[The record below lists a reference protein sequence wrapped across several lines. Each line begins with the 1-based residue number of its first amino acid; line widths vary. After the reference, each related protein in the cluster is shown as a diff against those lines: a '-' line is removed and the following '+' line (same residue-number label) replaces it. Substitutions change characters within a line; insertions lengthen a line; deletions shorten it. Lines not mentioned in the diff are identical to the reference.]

1 MGTINI
7 GMYRNVV
14 DIFTPTGDCVEAG
27 SLFERQGDTM
37 VLVDEDRYVA
47 VPYDNLLFSLVE

>member
-1 MGTINI
+1 MIE
-7 GMYRNVV
+7 MYRNIV

-47 VPYDNLLFSLVE
+47 IPYDNLLFSLVE